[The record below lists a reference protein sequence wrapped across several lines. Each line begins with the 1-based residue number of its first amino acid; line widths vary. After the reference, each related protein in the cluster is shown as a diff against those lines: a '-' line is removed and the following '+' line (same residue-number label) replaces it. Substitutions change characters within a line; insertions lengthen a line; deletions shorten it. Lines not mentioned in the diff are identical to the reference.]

1 MKKRLL
7 LPAIQTINN
16 IDNAVSVFALI
27 KKPSKTVMDYKRHS
41 IFDKMFV
48 KMSWKKKRKAKYYA
62 RYRVDKNENG
72 SEKGR

>member
-1 MKKRLL
+1 M
-7 LPAIQTINN
+7 
-16 IDNAVSVFALI
+16 SVFALI
-27 KKPSKTVMDYKRHS
+27 MKPSKTVMDYKRHS

-48 KMSWKKKRKAKYYA
+48 KMSWEKKRKEKYYA